1 MASGCGCVGWAC
13 LLGHKLILQCKIS
26 LYARMDSCVED
37 DTDLRSTSMATQ
49 RLLSLEREKRIA
61 AERLVEKERQA
72 LLQLRNLLSCK
83 GIEINNKYQ
92 KEEDNP
98 TTENSSKEPL
108 QRSVSNTSAGF
119 ITRAFSQEF
128 SSSVFNDLPGEL
140 QQSLALNHIGKYVCV
155 CVLIT
160 MWFMMSVVSVR

>member
-1 MASGCGCVGWAC
+1 MGWAC
-13 LLGHKLILQCKIS
+13 LLGHKLRLQCKIS
-26 LYARMDSCVED
+26 YIYIYARMDSCVEE
-37 DTDLRSTSMATQ
+37 DTDLRSTNMATQ

-92 KEEDNP
+92 KEDNP
-98 TTENSSKEPL
+98 TTESSSKEPL
-108 QRSVSNTSAGF
+108 QRSVSNTSVGF
-119 ITRAFSQEF
+119 MTRAFSQEF

-140 QQSLALNHIGKYVCV
+140 QQSLALNHIGKYVCACVDHNVVYDV
-155 CVLIT
+155 CSKRKVKRL
-160 MWFMMSVVSVR
+160 F